1 MVLYMA
7 IKIIIIPDNKII
19 EYELKRNKVKVK
31 KVIEFLARNEGM
43 SLSSYV
49 AVKNGEVLAS
59 DDELFDGDEIEVYRV
74 NVGG

>member
-19 EYELKRNKVKVK
+19 EYELKRDKVKVK

-49 AVKNGEVLAS
+49 AVRNGEVLAS
-59 DDELFDGDEIEVYRV
+59 DDELFDGDEIKVYRV
-74 NVGG
+74 STGG